1 MKSLTH
7 AKEEG
12 LLEGPSF
19 SIGGLNVRSPQQT
32 MVFENSF
39 NNVNPPSILSPTMM
53 GAQPKEH
60 QESIDNL
67 YTLKKVQ
74 SKVRNKLVPW
84 IDFSSTSATL
94 AAVDG
99 RTD

>member
-1 MKSLTH
+1 MKSLTQ

-12 LLEGPSF
+12 LLEVGPSF
-19 SIGGLNVRSPQQT
+19 SIGGLNNRSPQQT

-39 NNVNPPSILSPTMM
+39 NNVNPPSILSPTMI
-53 GAQPKEH
+53 GAQPREH

-94 AAVDG
+94 AVEG
-99 RTD
+99 KTD